1 MLPEIPIGHTHL
13 FTEQRANQRGYWLV
27 RDDKGYDY
35 ALGHT
40 AVTDKSSEIATAMLP
55 SGSSR
60 EWRKDR
66 AGQWTEVT
74 SSTCVTRWIE
84 AVPLRLRSAEAWHLP
99 TGQRAAGSRATKEQV
114 ESWTKN
120 PHRGGQPMYLWGPP
134 GTGKSQTAVWV
145 GNILSRMGV
154 DGEWMSAPN
163 AIQQMR
169 ESYSGD
175 KESWI
180 AKMARWVSVPFLVVD
195 DIGAEGSG
203 KDVSDFLYRIADA
216 RHNAMLA
223 TIYTS
228 NVGPALLG
236 NSGMD
241 PRTVS
246 RISSGVAI
254 ELTGRD
260 RRKTSDYNG

>member
-1 MLPEIPIGHTHL
+1 
-13 FTEQRANQRGYWLV
+13 
-27 RDDKGYDY
+27 
-35 ALGHT
+35 
-40 AVTDKSSEIATAMLP
+40 
-55 SGSSR
+55 
-60 EWRKDR
+60 
-66 AGQWTEVT
+66 
-74 SSTCVTRWIE
+74 
-84 AVPLRLRSAEAWHLP
+84 
-99 TGQRAAGSRATKEQV
+99 
-114 ESWTKN
+114 
-120 PHRGGQPMYLWGPP
+120 
-134 GTGKSQTAVWV
+134 
-145 GNILSRMGV
+145 
-154 DGEWMSAPN
+154 
-163 AIQQMR
+163 MR